1 MGRSSFAAGGFSSGF
16 AARPWENQPP
26 RDADSPPVLRDT
38 ASPPPGGRPYS
49 PASSPEPP
57 LTAKALAL
65 DDLPRPGG
73 KSAMYRDAYESG
85 TEDPRTDC
93 EHTEVPSDDDDGA
106 SSRGASRGAP
116 PRGAPP
122 RLSIDER
129 RRRSKSGEDDYA
141 SALGQ
146 WSSGNDQ
153 YGYEEGSPGGSSYSY
168 ERPGRFGAYGEEKR
182 PESRDEPRNH
192 YFGRGG
198 FDEPRPPTP
207 TPPAGGER
215 SPVHPGRG
223 GAVTADGGHLTGFD
237 RAASGAPPTK
247 LNVRAWTT
255 SDAVVLQDV
264 PSVLVVGFSD
274 GVDFT
279 LQTNVTAAAV
289 ALEIMSSPDYLGAQ
303 VVFWDGAPLA
313 HDSFTSVLPALAA
326 RGCRLAAWRDATD
339 DSQKARLC
347 DSWAGV
353 DAAEA
358 VVALFDDQS
367 PRAAGAVGG
376 FDAPDDVAPA
386 ARNNLRLLSFTN
398 VKSVVCFGGGKDV
411 LDMVAHAPKDVSFH
425 VVPAVRCADNGAD
438 GQFGTDDDLFEDAH
452 ILAYD
457 GANADRVH
465 VYQLYG

>member
-1 MGRSSFAAGGFSSGF
+1 MRLL
-16 AARPWENQPP
+16 
-26 RDADSPPVLRDT
+26 DA
-38 ASPPPGGRPYS
+38 
-49 PASSPEPP
+49 E
-57 LTAKALAL
+57 
-65 DDLPRPGG
+65 
-73 KSAMYRDAYESG
+73 
-85 TEDPRTDC
+85 
-93 EHTEVPSDDDDGA
+93 EV
-106 SSRGASRGAP
+106 
-116 PRGAPP
+116 
-122 RLSIDER
+122 
-129 RRRSKSGEDDYA
+129 
-141 SALGQ
+141 
-146 WSSGNDQ
+146 
-153 YGYEEGSPGGSSYSY
+153 
-168 ERPGRFGAYGEEKR
+168 
-182 PESRDEPRNH
+182 
-192 YFGRGG
+192 
-198 FDEPRPPTP
+198 
-207 TPPAGGER
+207 
-215 SPVHPGRG
+215 
-223 GAVTADGGHLTGFD
+223 
-237 RAASGAPPTK
+237 
-247 LNVRAWTT
+247 
-255 SDAVVLQDV
+255 QDV
-264 PSVLVVGFSD
+264 DPGVALVVE
-274 GVDFT
+274 
-279 LQTNVTAAAV
+279 
-289 ALEIMSSPDYLGAQ
+289 LE